1 MIWISRIATLSFAAV
16 LLAPGLGYDVPDGW
30 ETAQPSS
37 RMRLA
42 QWTLPGDGDEAAE
55 VVIFFFGPGQGGGVE
70 ANLARWFSQFEQP
83 DGSSTKDQ
91 ASVTKREVNTLRLTI
106 ADMRGT
112 YIASVRPGA
121 TERHHRP
128 EHRMIAAVIEDDG
141 DDDGDGGPWYL
152 RVLGPE
158 ATVAKWETSV
168 EAFLSSLEAR
178 P

>member
-30 ETAQPSS
+30 ETAPTSS

-128 EHRMIAAVIEDDG
+128 EHRMIAAVIEA
-141 DDDGDGGPWYL
+141 DGGPWYL

>member
-1 MIWISRIATLSFAAV
+1 MIFMTFMSRVATLLFATV
-16 LLAPGLGYDVPDGW
+16 LLPPGLAYDVPDGW
-30 ETAQPSS
+30 EPAQTSS

-42 QWTLPGDGDEAAE
+42 QWMLPGDTDDEAAE

-70 ANLARWFSQFEQP
+70 ANLTRWFGQFEQP
-83 DGSSTKDQ
+83 DGSATLDQ
-91 ASVTKREVNTLRLTI
+91 ASVTKREVNGLRLTI

-121 TERHHRP
+121 PERHHRT
-128 EHRMIAAVIEDDG
+128 EHRMIAAVIE
-141 DDDGDGGPWYL
+141 GDGGPWYF

-158 ATVAKWETSV
+158 ATVTKWETSV
-168 EAFLSSLEAR
+168 EAFLSSLETR

>member
-1 MIWISRIATLSFAAV
+1 MIWISRIAALSFAAV

-30 ETAQPSS
+30 ETAPTSS

-128 EHRMIAAVIEDDG
+128 EHRMIAAVIEG
-141 DDDGDGGPWYL
+141 DADGGPWYL

>member
-30 ETAQPSS
+30 ETAPTSS

-91 ASVTKREVNTLRLTI
+91 ASVTKREVNGLRLTI

-128 EHRMIAAVIEDDG
+128 EHRMIAAVI
-141 DDDGDGGPWYL
+141 DGDGGPWYL

>member
-30 ETAQPSS
+30 ETAQASS

-91 ASVTKREVNTLRLTI
+91 ASVTKREVNGLRLTI

-128 EHRMIAAVIEDDG
+128 EHRMIAAVI
-141 DDDGDGGPWYL
+141 DGDGGPWYL

>member
-1 MIWISRIATLSFAAV
+1 M
-16 LLAPGLGYDVPDGW
+16 
-30 ETAQPSS
+30 
-37 RMRLA
+37 
-42 QWTLPGDGDEAAE
+42 
-55 VVIFFFGPGQGGGVE
+55 
-70 ANLARWFSQFEQP
+70 
-83 DGSSTKDQ
+83 
-91 ASVTKREVNTLRLTI
+91 NTLRLTI

-168 EAFLSSLEAR
+168 EAFLSSLEGAPIDAAAMVASSTFIFCR
-178 P
+178 ADRFRLPPLRTQATLLPAAGRMASVSKAATVEAAAPSATSLHLSIIHGMAAKISFSATVTMSSTNALQISKL

>member
-1 MIWISRIATLSFAAV
+1 MILISRIATLSFAAV
-16 LLAPGLGYDVPDGW
+16 LLAPGLDYDVPDGW
-30 ETAQPSS
+30 ETVQTSS

-42 QWTLPGDGDEAAE
+42 QWALPGDGDEAAE

-112 YIASVRPGA
+112 YIASVRPSGRDRAAPSSGA
-121 TERHHRP
+121 PHDCRRH
-128 EHRMIAAVIEDDG
+128 
-141 DDDGDGGPWYL
+141 
-152 RVLGPE
+152 
-158 ATVAKWETSV
+158 
-168 EAFLSSLEAR
+168 
-178 P
+178 

>member
-1 MIWISRIATLSFAAV
+1 MIAMSRLAPL
-16 LLAPGLGYDVPDGW
+16 LLAAALLPLDLVHDVPDGW
-30 ETAQPSS
+30 ETAETSS

-42 QWTLPGDGDEAAE
+42 QWTLPGDGEGTAE

-91 ASVTKREVNTLRLTI
+91 ASVTKREVNGLRMTI

-112 YIASVRPGA
+112 YIAEVRPGS
-121 TERHHRP
+121 TERHHRG
-128 EHRMIAAVIEDDG
+128 EQRMIAAVIE
-141 DDDGDGGPWYL
+141 GDGGPWYL

-158 ATVAKWETSV
+158 ATVTKWETSV
-168 EAFLSSLEAR
+168 EDFLSSIETR